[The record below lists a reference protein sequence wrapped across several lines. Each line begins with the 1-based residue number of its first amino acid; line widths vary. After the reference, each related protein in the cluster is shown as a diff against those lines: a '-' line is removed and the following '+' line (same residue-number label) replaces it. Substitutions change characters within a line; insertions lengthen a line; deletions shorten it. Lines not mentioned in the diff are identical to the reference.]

1 MKTLSTQNLSIGYR
15 KNKTPFVVLSGI
27 NVELH
32 AGEVVCLIGTNGC
45 GKSTLL
51 RSLSGLQK
59 PLAGNV
65 FIGEKDFL
73 KLPNA
78 EKALC
83 MGLVLTEQ
91 ISVGKMTVE
100 QIVSL
105 GRFPHTDWL
114 GKFSEKDAKKVHES
128 IALVHLQ
135 HKTGE
140 FFDELSDGE
149 KQRVMIAKAL
159 AQDTPIILLD
169 EPTAHLD
176 LPNRVEAML
185 LLRKL
190 AEQTGKSILLSTHD
204 LDIALQTANRI
215 WLMTHEKIISELP
228 EELVTSGNLQRVF
241 QNKSIQFDEK
251 GRISIDTSP
260 NPSKG
265 GE

>member
-15 KNKTPFVVLSGI
+15 KNKAPFVVLSGI

-51 RSLSGLQK
+51 RTLSGLQK
-59 PLAGNV
+59 PLSGNV
-65 FIGEKDFL
+65 FINGKDFL
-73 KLPNA
+73 KLSNA
-78 EKALC
+78 EKALQ
-83 MGLVLTEQ
+83 MGIVLTEQ
-91 ISVGKMTVE
+91 ISIGKMTVE

-114 GKFSEKDAKKVHES
+114 GKFSEKDTKKIREA
-128 IALVHLQ
+128 IELVHLQ
-135 HKTGE
+135 HKINE

-176 LPNRVEAML
+176 LPNRVEVML

-204 LDIALQTANRI
+204 LDIALQTANKI
-215 WLMTHEKIISELP
+215 WLMTQEKIISELP
-228 EELVTSGNLQRVF
+228 EELVKNGSLQEVF
-241 QNKSIQFDEK
+241 QNKSIHFDEK
-251 GRISIDTSP
+251 GKINIKPPRP
-260 NPSKG
+260 PKG
-265 GE
+265 GV